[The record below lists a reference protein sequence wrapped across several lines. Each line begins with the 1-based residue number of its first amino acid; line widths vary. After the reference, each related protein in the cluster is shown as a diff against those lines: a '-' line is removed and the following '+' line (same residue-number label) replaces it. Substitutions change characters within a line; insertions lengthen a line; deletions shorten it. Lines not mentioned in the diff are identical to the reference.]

1 VHGRVLAKIT
11 RVTLLN
17 RSARDRMGEFPL
29 CWRITPMSMSDTI
42 RFSDVVSALSAALD
56 LTEGQPMGHATRSC
70 ILGMRI
76 AEELQLGTQDR
87 THLYYALLLKD
98 AGCSTNAARMHNI
111 LGSDDIRA
119 KKEVKFEDWTKPSLS
134 GLRYLMRN
142 VLPGKS
148 WAQRVAKAVVVGLQQ
163 KKNNAEVIGARC
175 ERGAQIA
182 RKVGLGEPTAQA
194 IFSLDEHWNGGG
206 YPEHRKGEEI
216 SVLAR
221 IMNVSQTL
229 EAFANQRSPAEA
241 VAVVSQRSG
250 TWFDPEIAR
259 IVRTL
264 EKDEQLWENARSEN
278 ARQYVLEMEP
288 GAAMLATPQHIDN
301 LCDAFAEIIDTK
313 SPYTYNHSLGVARAA
328 IEIAN
333 GLGLAAQTVT
343 MVRRAALLHDIG
355 KLSVSNAI
363 LEKPGKL
370 TEPEW
375 DVMKMHPV
383 YTRAIVRTI
392 AGFEQLAFVA
402 AAHHERLDGKGY
414 PDGLTA
420 THLPLTARILCV
432 ADVYQALT
440 EKRPYREPM
449 AKQAVFA
456 MMDKDAPNRLDPQ
469 CLDVLKQNSA
479 RDAQQDAAKAKAKAA
494 SAR

>member
-1 VHGRVLAKIT
+1 MLT
-11 RVTLLN
+11 
-17 RSARDRMGEFPL
+17 
-29 CWRITPMSMSDTI
+29 SDTI

-56 LTEGQPMGHATRSC
+56 LTEGQPMGHAVRSC

-76 AEELQLGTQDR
+76 ADEMQLGPQERSD
-87 THLYYALLLKD
+87 LYYALLLKD
-98 AGCSTNAARMHNI
+98 AGCSTNAARMHKI

-148 WAQRVAKAVVVGLQQ
+148 WAQRLGKAVVVGLQQ

-216 SVLAR
+216 SLLAR

-229 EAFANQRSPAEA
+229 EAFASQRSPAEA

-250 TWFDPEIAR
+250 SWFDPEIAR

-264 EKDEQLWENARSEN
+264 EKDEQLWEKARSEG

-288 GAAMLATPQHIDN
+288 GAAIPATPQHIDN

-313 SPYTYNHSLGVARAA
+313 SPYTYNHSLGVAQAS

-370 TEPEW
+370 TDTEW
-375 DVMKMHPV
+375 EVMKMHPV

-392 AGFEQLAFVA
+392 SGFEQLAFVA

-420 THLPLTARILCV
+420 SHLPLTARILCV

-440 EKRPYREPM
+440 EKRPYRESMP
-449 AKQAVFA
+449 AQAVFA
-456 MMDKDAPNRLDPQ
+456 LMDKDAPSRLDPA
-469 CLDVLKQNSA
+469 CLEVLKQNSFK
-479 RDAQQDAAKAKAKAA
+479 DVQQAAAKAQAA
-494 SAR
+494 GAAN

>member
-1 VHGRVLAKIT
+1 
-11 RVTLLN
+11 
-17 RSARDRMGEFPL
+17 
-29 CWRITPMSMSDTI
+29 MSTSDTI

-56 LTEGQPMGHATRSC
+56 LTEGQPMGHAVRSC
-70 ILGMRI
+70 LLGMRI
-76 AEELQLGTQDR
+76 AGEMQLGAQERSD
-87 THLYYALLLKD
+87 LYYALLLKD
-98 AGCSTNAARMHNI
+98 AGCSTNAARMHKI

-148 WAQRVAKAVVVGLQQ
+148 WAQRLGKAVVVGLQQ

-194 IFSLDEHWNGGG
+194 IFSLDEHWNGCG

-216 SVLAR
+216 SLLAR

-229 EAFANQRSPAEA
+229 EAFASQRSPADA

-250 TWFDPEIAR
+250 SWFDPEIAR

-264 EKDEQLWENARSEN
+264 EKDEQLWEKARSED

-288 GAAMLATPQHIDN
+288 GAAIPATPQHIDN

-313 SPYTYNHSLGVARAA
+313 SPYTYNHSLGVAQAS

-370 TEPEW
+370 TDTEW
-375 DVMKMHPV
+375 EVMKMHPV

-392 AGFEQLAFVA
+392 SGFEQLAFVA

-420 THLPLTARILCV
+420 SHLPLTARILCV

-440 EKRPYREPM
+440 EKRPYRESMP
-449 AKQAVFA
+449 AQAVFA
-456 MMDKDAPNRLDPQ
+456 LMDKDAPSRLDPA
-469 CLDVLKQNSA
+469 CLEVLKTNNFKDV
-479 RDAQQDAAKAKAKAA
+479 RQDAAKAQAA
-494 SAR
+494 GAAN